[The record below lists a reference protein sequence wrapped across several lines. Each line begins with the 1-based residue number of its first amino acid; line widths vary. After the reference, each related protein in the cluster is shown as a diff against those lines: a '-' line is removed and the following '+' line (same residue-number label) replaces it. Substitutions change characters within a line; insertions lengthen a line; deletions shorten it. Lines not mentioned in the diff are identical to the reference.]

1 MRKIL
6 ESNALPECIESK
18 ENIMKKTY
26 TSLFIAMVLG
36 AGGCN
41 WQGIRGN
48 GHVVTDQRTLE
59 DFSEIYAR
67 GGAFNIEWRSGPP
80 SVAITTDENLLT
92 HIETRKIDNRLEL
105 RTRERLRPSHGRSI
119 SMIVSSSTRSGAKL
133 SGAADLKVS
142 ALTGPKFAVESSGAA
157 DVTLDGT
164 VDELLADM
172 TGASDLKAK
181 TLRARTVQISTTG
194 AASAQVTA
202 SETLRVDIT
211 GAGDVTYFGNPKVEK
226 HITGAGSIRHK
237 E

>member
-18 ENIMKKTY
+18 ENIMKKIY
-26 TSLFIAMVLG
+26 TSLFIAMALG

-157 DVTLDGT
+157 DVSSSFT
-164 VDELLADM
+164 VTDTNWRRHGRRVARRYDWRERFKSENLAGANGADLHHRCGQR
-172 TGASDLKAK
+172 TGDRVRNA
-181 TLRARTVQISTTG
+181 ARG
-194 AASAQVTA
+194 HHRRRRCH
-202 SETLRVDIT
+202 LFR
-211 GAGDVTYFGNPKVEK
+211 
-226 HITGAGSIRHK
+226 
-237 E
+237 